1 MLDNEELSF
10 NTEIPTEK
18 TYREHLNYAKGL
30 LRPMCLKMEDL
41 EARELTAYAARM
53 SGAIINAS
61 ELHGSRLDAIAPV
74 STALILDD
82 VLARRLSDEPLALII
97 GEWDFYGITLK
108 TARGVLIPRA
118 DTETVVEK
126 AADMLKKSGKNPQ
139 KILDLCCGTG
149 CIGIAMMSIFKDCHC
164 TFGDIS
170 DKALE
175 LTRENVKST
184 GYEDRSTVMELD
196 ALDDLVPAIEP
207 HSLDLLISN
216 PPYITSDEMLLL
228 PVSVAAF
235 EPHDALYGG
244 VDGLSFYRCIAYTA
258 REVLKDGA
266 MLVFECGDC
275 QADDIEMILRSAG
288 YADVGHMNDLND
300 KERVVWGTNK
310 ID

>member
-10 NTEIPTEK
+10 NNEIPKEK

-41 EARELTAYAARM
+41 EARELTAYAAMM
-53 SGAIINAS
+53 SGAIIKAS
-61 ELHGSRLDAIAPV
+61 ELHGSRLDAFAPP
-74 STALILDD
+74 STSLILDD

-126 AADMLKKSGKNPQ
+126 AAEMLKKAGKEPE

-149 CIGIAMMSIFKDCHC
+149 CIGIALMSIFKNSHC
-164 TFGDIS
+164 IFGDIS

-175 LTRENVKST
+175 LTRENVKNT
-184 GYEDRSTVMELD
+184 GYEERSEVIELD
-196 ALDDLVPAIEP
+196 ALDDLVPTIEP

-216 PPYITSDEMLLL
+216 PPYISSDEMLLL

-310 ID
+310 I